1 MSAKQAYL
9 MSKARVVPFVALPSA
24 YDEKEQL
31 NVCTDGGA
39 VVLREAL
46 VRTESKTLSAPG
58 DDDPD
63 AEAEGCY

>member
-1 MSAKQAYL
+1 MAAKHAFL
-9 MSKARVVPFVALPSA
+9 MSKSRTVPLVALPSA

-31 NVCTDGGA
+31 NLCNDGGA